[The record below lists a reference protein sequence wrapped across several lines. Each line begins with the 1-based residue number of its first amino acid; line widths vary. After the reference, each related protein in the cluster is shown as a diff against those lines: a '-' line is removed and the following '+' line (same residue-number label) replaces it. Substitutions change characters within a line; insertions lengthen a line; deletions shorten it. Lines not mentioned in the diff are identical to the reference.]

1 MRLNW
6 GAILLAGIA
15 DWIFGAIWFKAL
27 SKEWVAGLN
36 MSPEDKRAYLATPN
50 FWPYIIALLC
60 SVLIAYVIA
69 RLVSNSETHGF
80 FRGITVGILVGL
92 AAALAMITN
101 MVFEARTG
109 SFILISAAYPLVG
122 SILMGIIIGV
132 WKPKDRS
139 QLSHIVV
146 AKS

>member
-36 MSPEDKRAYLATPN
+36 MSPEDKRAYLSTPN

-60 SVLIAYVIA
+60 SILIAYVIA
-69 RLVSNSETHGF
+69 RLASDSETHGL

-109 SFILISAAYPLVG
+109 SFIMISAAYPFVG
-122 SILMGIIIGV
+122 CILMGIIVGV
-132 WKPKDRS
+132 WKPKGRS
-139 QLSHIVV
+139 ELDHIVT
-146 AKS
+146 AKP